1 MKTARE
7 FPPESE
13 AVQQLLRDVADL
25 EEFVSDYVT
34 DLDGRLQ
41 GLDRPLTGA
50 KLRFAASLF
59 TFKLR
64 QYHAVLS
71 GRVFENTAPSEQWSQ
86 QDLLPAANTPTQK
99 RIESHV

>member
-1 MKTARE
+1 MTKARE

-25 EEFVSDYVT
+25 EEFCTQYVA

-41 GLDRPLTGA
+41 ALERPLTGA
-50 KLRFAASLF
+50 KLRFAASMF

-64 QYHAVLS
+64 QYHALLS
-71 GRVFENTAPSEQWSQ
+71 GRALDSTAPSEQWSQ
-86 QDLLPAANTPTQK
+86 RDLLPPANSPTQK